1 MDISS
6 VLMLLYLIIG
16 LIVVYVY
23 TKPNKDINDKNNES
37 GMVCIYLMMLLFIW
51 PYCLC
56 KLIFNK

>member
-6 VLMLLYLIIG
+6 VLTLLYLIIG

-23 TKPNKDINDKNNES
+23 TKPNKDIDDKNNES
-37 GMVCIYLMMLLFIW
+37 GMVCIYLLMLLFIW
-51 PYCLC
+51 PYCLY